1 MARLCTARV
10 LAPPWIEM
18 STHLRGPRSA
28 STVTFMRLTSSVTSL
43 SWIPSEAVTG
53 INKAMF
59 ESGFT
64 HYDDPPP
71 DVIDDLAEMQSNDR
85 FRFANVL
92 EAWIDVDDTGAIVDC
107 GYGPTSGAV
116 MGSTTIRIRQRD
128 LATFA
133 APALPDIQRV
143 PEVLDGCVRFVQTVG
158 GHTAF
163 PAPRRVS
170 RPPFVQWR
178 APLVWTTLALTLYA
192 DGRRDFELVGASTF
206 PRHWVFDSNRRLAA
220 KAGLADFKEWWRKSF
235 GKHTPWGDQE
245 SEAFVTAVE
254 TALERSLSA
263 SIMRGGEKPE
273 IRTVKAGKALVSQG
287 DEGREVFLVLDGV
300 VAIECDGVSLG
311 EVGPGA
317 VLGERA
323 ILEGGRRTATLL
335 ARTKLR
341 VAVARGDQID
351 ERALVELSGG
361 HRREEQ
367 TDH

>member
-1 MARLCTARV
+1 MKLAKLTSRV
-10 LAPPWIEM
+10 TL
-18 STHLRGPRSA
+18 
-28 STVTFMRLTSSVTSL
+28 MRHSSSVTSL

-59 ESGFT
+59 ESGFA

-71 DVIDDLAEMQSNDR
+71 DLIDDLAEMQRHDR

-92 EAWIDVDDTGAIVDC
+92 DAWIDVDDNGAIVDC
-107 GYGPTSGAV
+107 GYGSTSGAV
-116 MGSTTIRIRQRD
+116 MGATTIRLGKRD
-128 LATFA
+128 IATFA
-133 APALPDIQRV
+133 APALPDIQQA
-143 PEVLDGCVRFVQTVG
+143 PEVLDGCIRFVQTVG

-178 APLVWTTLALTLYA
+178 APLVWTTLALTLHA
-192 DGRRDFELVGASTF
+192 DGRHNFELVGASTF
-206 PRHWVFDSNRRLAA
+206 PRHWVFDAAGRLAA
-220 KAGLADFKEWWRKSF
+220 KAGLADFKEWYRKSF
-235 GKHTPWGDQE
+235 GKHTPWGDHD
-245 SEAFVTAVE
+245 SAAFVTAVE
-254 TALERSLSA
+254 TALERSLSV
-263 SIMRGGEKPE
+263 SIMRSGEKPE
-273 IRTVKAGKALVSQG
+273 IRTLKAGKALVTQG
-287 DEGREVFLVLDGV
+287 DEGREIFLVLDGV

-351 ERALVELSGG
+351 EAALIELSGG

-367 TDH
+367 RDL